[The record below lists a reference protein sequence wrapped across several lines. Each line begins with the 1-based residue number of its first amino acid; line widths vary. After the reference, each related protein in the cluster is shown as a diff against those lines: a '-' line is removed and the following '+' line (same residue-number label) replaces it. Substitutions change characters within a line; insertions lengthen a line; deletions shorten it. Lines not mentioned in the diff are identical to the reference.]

1 MRTPKRI
8 IALVMAIAM
17 MSTCGVSTAF
27 AAARADDTD
36 TTPPADQAYSI
47 TVAKNDNAAVSVKV
61 GGKEVTKAKE
71 GDLVTVVAKGKT
83 GYWVSKVNI
92 TAAGSPNSIHTPVD
106 GAENTYTFKMPATNV
121 TVTVTTEADEPMPDG
136 KKYAITVKGAENAVV
151 STKVNG
157 QEVKS
162 AKAGEE
168 ITLLVTPNLGY
179 RLFTLDVTDN
189 LTWSKDGHGGPFTFK
204 MPAKPIVVTV
214 VTQLDPIDPD
224 KIDPATDVNVT
235 VPDGTTA
242 GGKEI
247 KEVTKGIA
255 TGKEVTQITNSLA
268 SKLATAG
275 LIGDPAITGFVP
287 VDIKVLDKDGNALT
301 GTLSKPVTVA
311 IDITVPGF
319 EPTKTNMRIL
329 HNHNGTIEII
339 KLTGIVHKSGDTY
352 TITFPMSKFSTVLP
366 VVVKSTGGGTSTGS
380 GSGSYSGGSSGGGGT
395 VVDREFDGNKMY
407 LTGGENVSAK
417 VVEEIAGTDKVY
429 TVVYRGQTYTFN
441 GKNVAKPGKGVIY
454 YTAEEFMKLV
464 QGKLVSASGT
474 VGGEGNPDTG
484 ANDFVGLAMT
494 LGMVSLAGIA
504 ACGVAKKK

>member
-27 AAARADDTD
+27 AAARVDDTD

-47 TVAKNDNAAVSVKV
+47 TVAKNDNATVSVKV
-61 GGKEVTKAKE
+61 DGKEKPTATK
-71 GDLVTVVAKGKT
+71 GQTVVVTVGAKT
-83 GYWVSKVNI
+83 GFLPKSVTI
-92 TAAGSPNSIHTPVD
+92 DGVD
-106 GAENTYTFKMPATNV
+106 AKDVTRKDYTYTFKMPATNV

-247 KEVTKGIA
+247 KTVTKGIA

-464 QGKLVSASGT
+464 QGKLVSSTGT

>member
-47 TVAKNDNAAVSVKV
+47 AVAKNDNATVSVKV

-71 GDLVTVVAKGKT
+71 GDNVTVVAKGINGYVASTVNITAEGNPSSIHTPAGNGTYTFTMPAKKVTIAVTTTLDNNPMYSILKT
-83 GYWVSKVNI
+83 GNKHADILVTVDGNQADKISKGKVVLVTVTGKAGYWVSKVNI
-92 TAAGSPNSIHTPVD
+92 TAAGSADFIGKPVA
-106 GAENTYTFKMPATNV
+106 GKENTYTFTMPDKDV
-121 TVTVTTEADEPMPDG
+121 TIAVTTQAD
-136 KKYAITVKGAENAVV
+136 V
-151 STKVNG
+151 
-157 QEVKS
+157 
-162 AKAGEE
+162 
-168 ITLLVTPNLGY
+168 LVP
-179 RLFTLDVTDN
+179 
-189 LTWSKDGHGGPFTFK
+189 
-204 MPAKPIVVTV
+204 
-214 VTQLDPIDPD
+214 QPIDPS
-224 KIDPATDVNVT
+224 DVDVT
-235 VPDGTTA
+235 VPEGTTA
-242 GGKEI
+242 GGKAVDG
-247 KEVTKGIA
+247 VTTVVA
-255 TGKEVTQITNSLA
+255 EGKEVTQIA
-268 SKLATAG
+268 DAMAGKLSAAG
-275 LIGDPAITGFVP
+275 LKALDYVSAFTPI
-287 VDIKVLDKDGNALT
+287 DIKVVDAEGNTLT
-301 GTLSKPVTVA
+301 GTLNKPVTVS
-311 IDITVPGF
+311 IDVSVDADYGFVPS
-319 EPTKTNMRIL
+319 KNNMRIL
-329 HNHNGTIEII
+329 HNHNGTVEVIRPSSV
-339 KLTGIVHKSGDTY
+339 TGSNGNYKIS
-352 TITFPMSKFSTVLP
+352 FPMSRFS
-366 VVVKSTGGGTSTGS
+366 VVQLVAVDSKSTGGTGS
-380 GSGSYSGGSSGGGGT
+380 SSDSYSGGSSGGGGT

-464 QGKLVSASGT
+464 QGKLVSSTGT

-484 ANDFVGLAMT
+484 ANDFVGLAMA